1 MESYEGRAALVNVYI
16 KEAHPT
22 DGWKVEENDSLG
34 ICYLQPRSLAART
47 KVAKQFIADLA
58 VSSTF
63 VVDGMDDAA
72 MHAFAALPERIFGT
86 PGGRRGSSSGSNLTA
101 PVVEDGKVA
110 YRGGLGPFQYSVND
124 LARWLSERFGE
135 EEVAH
140 SAPM

>member
-72 MHAFAALPERIFGT
+72 MHAFAALPERIF
-86 PGGRRGSSSGSNLTA
+86 
-101 PVVEDGKVA
+101 VVEDGKVA